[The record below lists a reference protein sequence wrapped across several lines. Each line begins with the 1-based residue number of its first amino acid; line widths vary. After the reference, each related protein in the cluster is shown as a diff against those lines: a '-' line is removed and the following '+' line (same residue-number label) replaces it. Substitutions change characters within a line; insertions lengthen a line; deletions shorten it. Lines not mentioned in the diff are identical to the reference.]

1 MPPKSRNGTEKTSAK
16 LVIGFAISIVRVT
29 DGTENA
35 APIPMKRNASV
46 RFQLPRTIVRITSK
60 RKGIGIGMVGKS
72 LNKPKS
78 LESGVMN
85 YAD

>member
-1 MPPKSRNGTEKTSAK
+1 MSLKSRNGTEKTSVK

-35 APIPMKRNASV
+35 APILMKQNASA
-46 RFQLPRTIVRITSK
+46 RFRLPKTIARIIST
-60 RKGIGIGMVGKS
+60 RKGKEIAMVGRNMNTPA
-72 LNKPKS
+72 L

-85 YAD
+85 CAN

>member
-1 MPPKSRNGTEKTSAK
+1 MCRNSKNGTGKASAK
-16 LVIGFAISIVRVT
+16 LAIGFAISTVRVT

-35 APIPMKRNASV
+35 APIPMKRNVSV
-46 RFQLPRTIVRITSK
+46 RFPHPRTIVRITSK

-85 YAD
+85 CAD

>member
-1 MPPKSRNGTEKTSAK
+1 MAQKKTSAK

-35 APIPMKRNASV
+35 APIPMRRNVSV
-46 RFQLPRTIVRITSK
+46 RFRLPRTIVRITSK